1 MGHGPCTLPS
11 GWLGLPGCKLI
22 FTQEKKQML
31 NNKMTIKKGGR
42 CAKKEIEAGRQTRGI
57 EREKTKD
64 GWREGG
70 GRARV
75 EQVLQLNYK
84 VFHDL
89 WVEP

>member
-1 MGHGPCTLPS
+1 MR
-11 GWLGLPGCKLI
+11 
-22 FTQEKKQML
+22 

-42 CAKKEIEAGRQTRGI
+42 CAKKEIETGRQTRGR
-57 EREKTKD
+57 EREKKRRID
-64 GWREGG
+64 GEGDRE
-70 GRARV
+70 RV

>member
-57 EREKTKD
+57 EREKKRRMD
-64 GWREGG
+64 GGREGV
-70 GRARV
+70 GREWNRYC
-75 EQVLQLNYK
+75 N
-84 VFHDL
+84 
-89 WVEP
+89 